1 MATDRPRSRFQPA
14 SVAETIVTRGEL
26 SGRKVF
32 SSGRVE
38 ELFARTI
45 GIATVVFGGQAV
57 WIGLAAPQLMERPV
71 GIAALV
77 AMTLIMVATVVASWM
92 LRGMRVAS
100 LFFCWGYIVVLLVWP
115 SLIDVPGGDPA
126 EPWFW
131 YLLTVAGACA
141 VFAMS
146 VRLAVLYTV
155 VSPILYGVA
164 RAATN
169 DPSQWQVGVFD
180 ASYGLIIGLVVLVVG
195 VTFRRAARGVDAAR
209 DTALARYDE
218 AVRLHAVEAER
229 VEVDA
234 IVHDSVLAALQAADR
249 AESAAQYR
257 AAATLAVKALAHFRH
272 AGLAP
277 AAYDAH
283 VTSGELADALASQAS
298 SLERH
303 IDFTFL
309 GARDRVMPSV
319 VAEAMILA
327 AAQAMQNSIQ
337 HGGGETVGRSVVVR
351 ATGTAGVSVSVED
364 DGEGFDPREVEPG
377 RLGVRVSI
385 IERMVSVGGRAS
397 VDSEVGRGTT
407 VRLEWTPAGSEAD
420 T

>member
-14 SVAETIVTRGEL
+14 SVAETIASRGEL

-57 WIGLAAPQLMERPV
+57 WIGLASPHLIERPAGV
-71 GIAALV
+71 AALV
-77 AMTLIMVATVVASWM
+77 FMTATMVATVIAAWT
-92 LRGMRVAS
+92 LRGMRAVS
-100 LFFCWGYIVVLLVWP
+100 LVFCWGYLAVLLAWP
-115 SLIDVPGGDPA
+115 AFIDLPGGDPA

-141 VFAMS
+141 VYALS
-146 VRLAVLYTV
+146 VRLAVVYTV
-155 VSPILYGVA
+155 VSAVVYGIG
-164 RAATN
+164 RSITN

-180 ASYGLIIGLVVLVVG
+180 ASYGLIIGLVAFVVG
-195 VTFRRAARGVDAAR
+195 VTFRRSARGVDAAR
-209 DTALARYDE
+209 DTALARYDD

-249 AESAAQYR
+249 AASPAQHR
-257 AAATLAVKALAHFRH
+257 AAAALAVKALAHFRD

-283 VTSGELADALASQAS
+283 ITSGELADALASQAAAM
-298 SLERH
+298 ERH
-303 IDFTFL
+303 IDITAL
-309 GARDRVMPSV
+309 GSRDRVVPSV

-337 HGGGETVGRSVVVR
+337 HAGREPIARSVVVR
-351 ATGTAGVSVSVED
+351 ATEPTGVSVTVED
-364 DGEGFDPREVEPG
+364 DGEGFDPRDIEPG

-397 VDSEVGRGTT
+397 IDSAVGRGTT
-407 VRLEWTPAGSEAD
+407 VLLSWTPIGPEVGA
-420 T
+420 